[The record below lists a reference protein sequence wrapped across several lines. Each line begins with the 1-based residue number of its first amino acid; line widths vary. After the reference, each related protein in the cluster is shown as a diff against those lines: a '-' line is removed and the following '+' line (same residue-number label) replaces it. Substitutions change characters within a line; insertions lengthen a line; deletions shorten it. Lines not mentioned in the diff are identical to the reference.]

1 MCPNCAAKQNT
12 QREAPT
18 QDKNRIISQPAPS
31 TSRQKLTILQ
41 WNADGIMTKYTELQD
56 RLINSNIN
64 NFAVQESKLWKN
76 NKTPIIEGFTT
87 LRKDQKVLNG
97 GGLLL
102 YIRND
107 LTFEKL
113 QSAEQEG
120 LEIQSVR
127 IRTLKDKWIHLHNV
141 YLPNTD
147 TQVTRFNFTLIN
159 ATPDSVIVGDF
170 NGHSDLWD
178 PVQPPDA
185 RGNEL
190 EGWIYDRNLHI
201 LNDGSPTRTSQITG
215 NNSNPDLSICGGT
228 WSTRTSW
235 KTVDPLGDSDHISK
249 LFSTIL
255 YASNQFCHV
264 KPNADGM
271 ELTGINFDRSLMSR

>member
-1 MCPNCAAKQNT
+1 MCPNCAAKQNA

-18 QDKNRIISQPAPS
+18 QDKNRIISHPAPS

-41 WNADGIMTKYTELQD
+41 WNADGIMTKFTELQD
-56 RLINSNIN
+56 RLINSNIDIC
-64 NFAVQESKLWKN
+64 AVQESKLRKN
-76 NKTPIIEGFTT
+76 NKTPIIEGFAT

-147 TQVTRFNFTLIN
+147 TQVTRFNVTLIN
-159 ATPDSVIVGDF
+159 ATPDSIIVGDF
-170 NGHSDLWD
+170 NGHSHLWD

-201 LNDGSPTRTSQITG
+201 LNNGSPTRTS
-215 NNSNPDLSICGGT
+215 
-228 WSTRTSW
+228 
-235 KTVDPLGDSDHISK
+235 
-249 LFSTIL
+249 
-255 YASNQFCHV
+255 
-264 KPNADGM
+264 
-271 ELTGINFDRSLMSR
+271 